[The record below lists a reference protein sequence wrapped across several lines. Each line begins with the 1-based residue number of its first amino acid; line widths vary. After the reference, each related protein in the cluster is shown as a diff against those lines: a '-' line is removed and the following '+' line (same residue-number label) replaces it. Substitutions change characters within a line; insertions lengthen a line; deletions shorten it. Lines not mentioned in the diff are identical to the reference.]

1 MRLTSRRAAQLI
13 STLAE
18 VQAMLADGWQ
28 IDPPVIRKRV
38 PDRPDGDWHLDIILW
53 RDGRVKLLTL
63 RDTSAERHFVLERG
77 LDITDQAG

>member
-1 MRLTSRRAAQLI
+1 LTSRRAAQLI

-38 PDRPDGDWHLDIILW
+38 PDRLDGDWHLDIILW

-63 RDTSAERHFVLERG
+63 HDEPAAHSLLSKQGVETP
-77 LDITDQAG
+77 AGS

>member
-63 RDTSAERHFVLERG
+63 YEAPAAYSLLSKQGVETSAG
-77 LDITDQAG
+77 S